1 MTVAARTVGGQARRP
16 ETTLANKEKIMNA
29 LTRWNQLKQLEALQH
44 GLGSLFSSSPA
55 QWPEGQEEPLAV
67 AEWSPL
73 VDISEDDK
81 EYLIKA
87 ELPEVKKEDVKVTA
101 EDGTLTIMGERK
113 FEKAEKNKKYH
124 RVERAYGSFGRTFSF
139 PDDASPGKVSADFK
153 DGVLTVHLAKVV
165 KAKPQQVEINVS

>member
-1 MTVAARTVGGQARRP
+1 
-16 ETTLANKEKIMNA
+16 MNA

-44 GLGSLFSSSPA
+44 GLGSLCTRAPA

-113 FEKAEKNKKYH
+113 FEKEEKNKKYH
-124 RVERAYGSFGRTFSF
+124 RVERAYGSFGRSFSL
-139 PDDASPGKVSADFK
+139 PDDASPAKVSAEFK
-153 DGVLTVHLAKVV
+153 DGVLTVHLAKDE
-165 KAKPQQVEINVS
+165 KAKPQYIEVKVA